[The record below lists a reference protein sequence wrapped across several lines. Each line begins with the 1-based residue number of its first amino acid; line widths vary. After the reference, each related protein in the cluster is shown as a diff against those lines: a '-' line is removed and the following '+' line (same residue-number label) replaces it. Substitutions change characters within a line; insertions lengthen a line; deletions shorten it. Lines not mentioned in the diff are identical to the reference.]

1 MSRAQD
7 SQNKIPSSKRSLIL
21 DPIHP
26 TDYLN
31 LKITY
36 ACEQCSHFAE
46 ETGTCSIGYDAS
58 IHRFKRQDT
67 LYEQTGRVAFC
78 RFLEID

>member
-1 MSRAQD
+1 MNGPRQI
-7 SQNKIPSSKRSLIL
+7 QNKIPSSKRSLIL

-31 LKITY
+31 LNITY
-36 ACEQCSHFAE
+36 ACEQCSHFDE
-46 ETGTCSIGYDAS
+46 DNQTCSIGYDAS
-58 IHRFKRQDT
+58 LHLKKRQDERF
-67 LYEQTGRVAFC
+67 EQSGRVAFC

>member
-1 MSRAQD
+1 MAANREIKTQ
-7 SQNKIPSSKRSLIL
+7 IPSSKRSLIL
-21 DPIHP
+21 DPIQP

-31 LKITY
+31 LNITY

-46 ETGTCSIGYDAS
+46 ETGTCSIGYDARL
-58 IHRFKRQDT
+58 HRLKRQQE